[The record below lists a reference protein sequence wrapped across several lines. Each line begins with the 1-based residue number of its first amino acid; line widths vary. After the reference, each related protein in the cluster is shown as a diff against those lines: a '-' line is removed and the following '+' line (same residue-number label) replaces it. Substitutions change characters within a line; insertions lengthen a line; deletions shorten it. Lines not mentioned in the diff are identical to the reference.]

1 MSSFVHPDNYVLSET
16 LNDCTGLCSHY
27 GGYKKEGVL
36 FFFQYSLTVQ
46 EIKVEIVTMTSS
58 CMSNKP
64 YSKKIKE
71 TTYSTKINNWYSRQT
86 INSTIKNNALEK

>member
-1 MSSFVHPDNYVLSET
+1 MSSFVHPDNCVLSET

-27 GGYKKEGVL
+27 GGFKKEGVL
-36 FFFQYSLTVQ
+36 FCFQYSLTVQ
-46 EIKVEIVTMTSS
+46 EIKVQIVTVTSS
-58 CMSNKP
+58 CMSKKP

-86 INSTIKNNALEK
+86 INSTIKNNELEK